1 MIGYFVILSFDTKQ
15 DSAGAK
21 VGANVKSQMD
31 NNIDGFLYLPPYLR
45 QNQSNLATLKSFIM
59 ICSQTLRASPYA
71 GFIGMTV

>member
-31 NNIDGFLYLPPYLR
+31 NNIDGFLYFWHR
-45 QNQSNLATLKSFIM
+45 ALKTFGIS
-59 ICSQTLRASPYA
+59 
-71 GFIGMTV
+71 